1 MIESDYTIEQ
11 YYNDIDTI
19 GLEETWYFIIGLNY
33 ECSLPTNHPFH
44 YSNFGVLYELG
55 LAHINKQQ
63 KKESGVFYTP
73 ADVSEVL
80 ADMLSDI
87 KAYNICDVACGTGNL
102 IIKVL
107 QGMSKKDAL
116 GLLKG
121 GHIYLYDNDALSLH
135 IAKHTIGI
143 IYGKDI
149 VDNINCFVGNFLDSN
164 CLLPDN
170 AKVISN
176 PPYYK
181 INIEKS
187 ETPITKVVGQCREL
201 YGAFME
207 KIIKGS
213 VGSVVITPYSFLNG
227 SKFSK
232 LRELF
237 NNYSGKLISFDNV
250 PGNIFNGGKIGTLSS
265 SNRNSVRTTITV
277 VDNKGDKGF
286 QTTQL
291 IRFHNSERKELL
303 KKDFLYSLLSEKK
316 QIVTKDTSYCKQY
329 KVLEDLWNEWVGG
342 SVGTVKDIV
351 VKDSEYKLYMPHSC
365 RYFICGVTYPMK
377 RATRDLLCAKDEK
390 SFYYLY
396 ALLNSSFAY
405 WYWRMFDGG
414 ICFSASLALKM
425 PLFIDRVSDDQYL
438 KIKNIVDE
446 MVLEEQN
453 YIVKKMNAGAYQENV
468 KFPVEYRR
476 KLDEIILDILNV
488 NINLQTLDIPYSK
501 TILKITG
508 I

>member
-87 KAYNICDVACGTGNL
+87 KADNICDVACGTGNL

-149 VDNINCFVGNFLDSN
+149 ADNINCFVGNFLDSN

-187 ETPITKVVGQCREL
+187 ETPITEVVGQCREL

-213 VGSVVITPYSFLNG
+213 VGSVIITPYSFLNG

-232 LRELF
+232 LRELL

-265 SNRNSVRTTITV
+265 STRNSVRTTITV
-277 VDNKGDKGF
+277 VDNIGDK
-286 QTTQL
+286 
-291 IRFHNSERKELL
+291 
-303 KKDFLYSLLSEKK
+303 
-316 QIVTKDTSYCKQY
+316 
-329 KVLEDLWNEWVGG
+329 
-342 SVGTVKDIV
+342 
-351 VKDSEYKLYMPHSC
+351 
-365 RYFICGVTYPMK
+365 
-377 RATRDLLCAKDEK
+377 
-390 SFYYLY
+390 
-396 ALLNSSFAY
+396 
-405 WYWRMFDGG
+405 
-414 ICFSASLALKM
+414 
-425 PLFIDRVSDDQYL
+425 
-438 KIKNIVDE
+438 
-446 MVLEEQN
+446 
-453 YIVKKMNAGAYQENV
+453 
-468 KFPVEYRR
+468 
-476 KLDEIILDILNV
+476 
-488 NINLQTLDIPYSK
+488 
-501 TILKITG
+501 
-508 I
+508 